1 TDVKFVLVY
10 HNTMF
15 SRIVVKVIYILCLLT
30 AFLLTVKGT
39 SKPIR
44 LRALFLIQIQNAEK
58 VTGPSKMYT
67 IE

>member
-1 TDVKFVLVY
+1 
-10 HNTMF
+10 MF